1 MKKDRLTILS
11 IVFLGINIVFTIA
24 YDLYYAF
31 GYEYGLVKG
40 DTGISSIGTIASWV
54 VTIACTVLLI
64 VGVLTQKKIF
74 FCLYYGFNIFFSL
87 VGMGSQIIANIDH
100 LSMNKFIP
108 LNIFSALSNIAFNA
122 FMLLFIL
129 IVFKWKEKTSFDTY
143 NNNGYSSVNLNTDVL
158 LEYKQL
164 LDSGVITQEEFDKKK
179 WELLNM

>member
-64 VGVLTQKKIF
+64 VGVLTQKK
-74 FCLYYGFNIFFSL
+74 Y
-87 VGMGSQIIANIDH
+87 
-100 LSMNKFIP
+100 
-108 LNIFSALSNIAFNA
+108 FSA
-122 FMLLFIL
+122 FIIDL
-129 IVFKWKEKTSFDTY
+129 IYFFHW
-143 NNNGYSSVNLNTDVL
+143 
-158 LEYKQL
+158 LEWVHK
-164 LDSGVITQEEFDKKK
+164 
-179 WELLNM
+179 

>member
-1 MKKDRLTILS
+1 
-11 IVFLGINIVFTIA
+11 
-24 YDLYYAF
+24 
-31 GYEYGLVKG
+31 
-40 DTGISSIGTIASWV
+40 
-54 VTIACTVLLI
+54 
-64 VGVLTQKKIF
+64 
-74 FCLYYGFNIFFSL
+74 
-87 VGMGSQIIANIDH
+87 
-100 LSMNKFIP
+100 MNKFIP

>member
-11 IVFLGINIVFTIA
+11 VVFLGINIVFTIA

-40 DTGISSIGTIASWV
+40 DTGISSIVTIASWV

-100 LSMNKFIP
+100 LSMNNFIP

-164 LDSGVITQEEFDKKK
+164 LDSGVITQENFDKKK

>member
-11 IVFLGINIVFTIA
+11 VVFLGINIVFKIA

-40 DTGISSIGTIASWV
+40 DTGVSSIGTIASWV